1 MVERPISAAPVYQDG
16 KEARP
21 NHGKP
26 HDWKDANTDQKGGQ
40 MAGNQ
45 ELSGFRLWWRKMRKW
60 VFGVLAAAIMGVL
73 LFYPGMAYIY
83 ERIGWRSPL
92 LPRPGTEWLHKV
104 SDPGYLDT
112 QLKVRWDTEDLSS
125 YYRKVSVS
133 SPYPTTFQGIIAVQ
147 EKEDMNRNLG
157 IPMSHSVALVVL
169 EVIDYVDLTSE
180 AETDSGEVIGKAAC
194 SLVHC
199 RVEKVLAQRKD
210 ICHLREGD
218 NIVVWT
224 CYASNYGR
232 TDEGEN
238 EAPILLRCGQKS
250 IQLLDMSEKMV
261 ELIGYAKI
269 IAPIAPYRAHYNIGV
284 NYIPIEEGRKPN
296 LTSVSRFLYLP
307 DAIKRYGPTKYWTL
321 DILSKELQD
330 YYDHSSYYYGR
341 S

>member
-1 MVERPISAAPVYQDG
+1 
-16 KEARP
+16 
-21 NHGKP
+21 
-26 HDWKDANTDQKGGQ
+26 

-92 LPRPGTEWLHKV
+92 LPRPGTEWLFEA
-104 SDPGYLDT
+104 SYPGYLDM

-125 YYRKVSVS
+125 YFR
-133 SPYPTTFQGIIAVQ
+133 PTEFPDRFTIIDRDIGAMK
-147 EKEDMNRNLG
+147 KENVDKANEDAMNT
-157 IPMSHSVALVVL
+157 SVALVVL
-169 EVIDYVDLTSE
+169 EVIDYVDLTE
-180 AETDSGEVIGKAAC
+180 ETENGSNKVVT

-199 RVEKVLAQRKD
+199 RVEKILAQRKD
-210 ICHLREGD
+210 ICNLREGD

-224 CYASNYGR
+224 RYASNYGR

-269 IAPIAPYRAHYNIGV
+269 IAPIAPYRAPYNIGV

-330 YYDHSSYYYGR
+330 YYDHSSYYYLR
-341 S
+341 R

>member
-1 MVERPISAAPVYQDG
+1 MVERPLSAAPVYQDG

-26 HDWKDANTDQKGGQ
+26 HDWTDANTDQKGGQ

-45 ELSGFRLWWRKMRKW
+45 ELNGFRLWWRKMRKW
-60 VFGVLAAAIMGVL
+60 VFGILAAAIMGML

-92 LPRPGTEWLHKV
+92 LPRPGTEWLYEA

-125 YYRKVSVS
+125 YYRPSEVS
-133 SPYPTTFQGIIAVQ
+133 SPYPTTFQSIIAVQ

-157 IPMSHSVALVVL
+157 IPMSRSVALVVL
-169 EVIDYVDLTSE
+169 EVIDYVDFTKE
-180 AETDSGEVIGKAAC
+180 AETDSGEVINNIVH

-210 ICHLREGD
+210 MCRLQEGD

-224 CYASNYGR
+224 YYASNYGD
-232 TDEGEN
+232 TGSAKDK
-238 EAPILLRCGQKS
+238 PVLIRCGQKS
-250 IQLLDMSEKMV
+250 IQLLDMSEKAPYR
-261 ELIGYAKI
+261 YAKT
-269 IAPIAPYRAHYNIGV
+269 IADIAPYRAHYNIGI

-330 YYDHSSYYYGR
+330 YYDHSSYYYLR
-341 S
+341 R

>member
-16 KEARP
+16 KEAGP

-26 HDWKDANTDQKGGQ
+26 HDWTDANTDQKGGQ

-45 ELSGFRLWWRKMRKW
+45 ELSGFRLWWRKNRKW

-92 LPRPGTEWLHKV
+92 LPRPGTEWLHEA
-104 SDPGYLDT
+104 SYPGYLDIH
-112 QLKVRWDTEDLSS
+112 LKVRWDTEDISS
-125 YYRKVSVS
+125 YYRDAS
-133 SPYPTTFQGIIAVQ
+133 SSSNYPTTVQGIIAMQ
-147 EKEDMNRNLG
+147 KIEDVDFERSFENT
-157 IPMSHSVALVVL
+157 MSRSVALVVL
-169 EVIDYVDLTSE
+169 EVIDYVDLTKEDENGSDKVV
-180 AETDSGEVIGKAAC
+180 T
-194 SLVHC
+194 SLAHC
-199 RVEKVLAQRKD
+199 QVEKVLAQRKD
-210 ICHLREGD
+210 MCRLQEGD

-224 CYASNYGR
+224 RYASNYGN
-232 TDEGEN
+232 TGSAKEK
-238 EAPILLRCGQKS
+238 PVLIRCGQKS
-250 IQLLDMSEKMV
+250 IQLLEMSEKMV
-261 ELIGYAKI
+261 DLIGSAKI
-269 IAPIAPYRAHYNIGV
+269 IAPIAPYYAPYNIGV